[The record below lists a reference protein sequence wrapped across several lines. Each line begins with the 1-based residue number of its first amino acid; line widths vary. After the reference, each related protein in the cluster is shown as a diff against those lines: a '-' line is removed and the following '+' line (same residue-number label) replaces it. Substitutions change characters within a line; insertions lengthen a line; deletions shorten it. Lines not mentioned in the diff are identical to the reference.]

1 MKYSQAS
8 AGRIFVIRL
17 EDGDVVHET
26 IENFAKEHEI
36 KAASLIIL
44 GGADKESTLV
54 TGPEQGRST
63 PVVPKTQVLDNVHEA
78 AGVGTLFPNEKGEPV
93 LHMHMACGRGFSTVT
108 GCIRNGV
115 RVWQVME
122 VILQELVDST
132 GVRRPD
138 PVTGFELLIP

>member
-138 PVTGFELLIP
+138 PATGFELLIP

>member
-26 IENFAKEHEI
+26 IENFAKEHNI

>member
-26 IENFAKEHEI
+26 IENFAKEHDI

-138 PVTGFELLIP
+138 PTTGFELLIP